1 MNYWFLTDL
10 TICSLSELFCKLP
23 YILKDEMVWNL
34 LSRATVCASRF
45 GWVLFGK
52 RVYVIVKVTFY
63 YVYNP
68 VTKEIVSLLRFK
80 WQQGQK
86 HKYLWENQA
95 TFSSA
100 ATSPDCVCF
109 ACFKT
114 IVMPNICNREQIFI
128 STYSSGDTTWKTR
141 NITLLLISFHISFG
155 FPTDPH
161 VVGALSSFNVATQEW
176 RLLTKHHWR
185 NCRALFL
192 DKFLFGVSTREQTK
206 MVVNRVYYFSQ

>member
-1 MNYWFLTDL
+1 MERLHLVDWICFLAVCKNWLLALIHDIQLDKLPWIMNYWFLTDL

-34 LSRATVCASRF
+34 LSCATVCASRF

-52 RVYVIVKVTFY
+52 RVYEIVKVTFY

-86 HKYLWENQA
+86 HNYLWENQA

-100 ATSPDCVCF
+100 PTSPDCVF
-109 ACFKT
+109 
-114 IVMPNICNREQIFI
+114 IMPLVLK
-128 STYSSGDTTWKTR
+128 G
-141 NITLLLISFHISFG
+141 TL
-155 FPTDPH
+155 
-161 VVGALSSFNVATQEW
+161 
-176 RLLTKHHWR
+176 
-185 NCRALFL
+185 
-192 DKFLFGVSTREQTK
+192 
-206 MVVNRVYYFSQ
+206 